1 MNHSISQ
8 EWNGSIGETSAGRA
22 GYSNGTNNDASAM
35 APSNNSHRP
44 KQPTTDFEGTI
55 ERLLSQVEPRDS
67 QLFKPN
73 ELQSLTQL
81 CAIQSNMQES
91 KHFSIN
97 NDLGFSDVQVDAT
110 TQLVSILEDHVKAAT
125 ATNVIQQTYQAS
137 MSIKNATQAAKAN
150 GDNTNAARLAANGGI
165 ISIDQWI
172 QYQGKESVAILQQ
185 GLEAASIL
193 LFIMAS
199 PGMDRRVVSEDAI
212 ASTISLLRHHLS
224 KNILPAINQVG
235 HLVAAM
241 DANSANS
248 KKSTTTTTTTTTSPN
263 PKKRRRSSGAHNAA
277 AATSG
282 GGAGAKDMKKVYPWI
297 LRTASATILLLEN
310 LDSLVQKIPLDD
322 QELLLITSGSMM
334 TLELDPLVHQTQL
347 VHQLHVVTNN
357 LVTSIFRRYPQL
369 RHVILEDLFPLMPK
383 MPSSKRSMRT
393 YSIQQQASSILYP
406 SGLVQL
412 SQSMAPSNT
421 EPLYIQTISVLIMS
435 LVQSAVRRPSKKSAE
450 ESSGGDKNNATA
462 NANANANADDD
473 EEDASKTNPLQ
484 SGLRHCQA
492 ISDFFVQHL
501 MQRCAKKGED
511 GGASE
516 FRPILANLIDD
527 LLLVVLIPEYPAA
540 EMILLSVANRIS
552 NDLLQVASSSK
563 SSMSSE
569 TTYLNTIFDAFGKI
583 CAAEAKV
590 LKFARERPVHMRHP
604 IRNEGDKHVAFYF
617 ADNSFSKDKLM
628 INCSRCHTWYH
639 GSCVGLSRDNM
650 PDQWICD
657 ACQLARIGELEKDR
671 NTNLGD
677 MGCSISLMDETYC
690 MQRLLIDYLSII
702 ARKNGERGI
711 QDAYGFQLA
720 RWIVELNGRNGSK
733 NSPSKR
739 SRNGNVQYIVD
750 YENESEPNLEPL
762 LVRLLELW
770 DPSESSKLN
779 PAAGTKS
786 LSGMLHCISDE
797 GRSRMMVHLICNQ
810 SMLLMS
816 FRRQIDLIVKLMAN
830 ENSALLRKLS
840 LKAIE
845 RVTDSDQQLMIYS
858 FMKKAVTLRFSDD
871 SISVRE
877 AAVSLVGSYVVHSPE
892 VATSFHAA
900 FMMGLSDSGL
910 SVRKR
915 TIKILETILCS
926 NPKYKGRAEA
936 CSVMLRL
943 AADPKEDDGVRDLI
957 HAVFLK
963 VWLDKGDESMPVFNP
978 TSPITPEAQSPIP
991 AAYTGRGSFV
1001 EGLEERPV
1009 GHNGLS
1015 TPNAASKGDLL
1026 SPLPTR
1032 ETRSTERRTKKRRL
1046 QIRSEIA
1053 AEQMVE
1059 VVKAADTG
1067 EHLTSLFRELLHA
1080 SADADTERKS
1090 SQKRKQLS
1098 IAQEHCSMLVD
1109 ALLEILLS
1117 FEENRESVTQ
1127 PGKELVAIMRL
1138 IKVFTD
1144 VWPYA
1149 LVKHL
1154 DTLLPYMKADN
1165 GVGMQD
1171 EAVVV
1176 SSLADIISQVS
1187 SILQQEDIEHLEST
1201 SLASD
1206 LGNVTYKLGRIGLTS
1221 ATRTLCVLAHHKY
1234 AGEESKFRKK
1244 MLSIANVFYG
1254 VLQKHKDV
1262 NDFSQHGRKARANIQ
1277 RALSVLGSVCRYH
1290 EVALKDDEMDVDN
1303 AEDENDESETQVAAK
1318 PLTWENTTIQCRK
1331 LFEVY
1336 MKKDHVQTK
1345 CVALRAMCGI
1355 FMAHPRELFRMNQEG
1370 LIGEVMSEASP
1381 ASIQLEALRCWREIL
1396 LAEESRIDSGE
1407 AKAKMDSKTSITV
1420 SNKISGDQDAD
1431 ATLFGGVLTSHASR
1445 LFQMTQSKD
1454 RTLRF
1459 AALDLVGH
1467 LLRQGQVNP
1476 METVP
1481 FLLALQGDVEE
1492 DGIRS
1497 LALKL
1502 LMTEGE
1508 KRTDMLRQ
1516 RVCAGVKQA
1525 YLFQKSA
1532 YPDLEEV
1539 SALVR
1544 VNRHGTRMTEC
1555 VFSRVFEECIRSIK
1569 KQRHGLFRNLLTLF
1583 DIKSRMDS
1591 EEMTP
1596 RKKKKK
1602 ESEETTNEDTSFL
1615 KDLPMLCFTSQVLAH
1630 LPYSVASDPLYII
1643 HVITAS
1649 LALRAPDLLDRL
1661 ASFLRPYGLS
1671 SSDVMDETNAEAD
1684 VLEKAAKEKSP
1695 SQAIEVTKL
1704 LKSNFDQE
1712 TFTELCAE
1720 AGALSLMLRLKAF
1733 LRKAYNLSEARCI
1746 AYSPDEKDRVAERA
1760 ITKASTMQFQ
1770 SSLPMLAHQNDEELD
1785 NMIFQ
1790 YAEFRQLMRAET
1802 SMETKLELED
1812 DSDGDDIAVTAVT
1825 AVTAATAATAVTA
1838 VTTGE
1843 SNGSKRKRNSVS

>member
-1 MNHSISQ
+1 MSRSESQ
-8 EWNGSIGETSAGRA
+8 EWNGSNGQSASASTA
-22 GYSNGTNNDASAM
+22 GYTNGTIANGS
-35 APSNNSHRP
+35 SNNSHRP
-44 KQPTTDFEGTI
+44 KQPTTTDFEGTI
-55 ERLLSQVEPRDS
+55 EKLLSQVEPREP
-67 QLFKPN
+67 QLLKPN
-73 ELQSLTQL
+73 ELQILSQL
-81 CAIQSNMQES
+81 CAIQSNMQEAT
-91 KHFSIN
+91 HFAIN
-97 NDLGFSDVQVDAT
+97 NDLGFADVHVDWMA
-110 TQLVSILEDHVKAAT
+110 QLVSILEGHVKEAT
-125 ATNVIQQTYQAS
+125 STNAIQLTYQAS
-137 MSIKNATQAAKAN
+137 MSIKNAKSNNN
-150 GDNTNAARLAANGGI
+150 GANAARVKGAI
-165 ISIDQWI
+165 TTIDQWI
-172 QYQGKESVAILQQ
+172 QFQGKESIATLQQ

-193 LFIMAS
+193 LYVMAS
-199 PGMDRRVVSEDAI
+199 PGMDRRVVNEDAI
-212 ASTISLLRHHLS
+212 ASTISLLRQHLS

-241 DANSANS
+241 DANSS
-248 KKSTTTTTTTTTSPN
+248 KKTTTTPN
-263 PKKRRRSSGAHNAA
+263 PKKRRRSSGAHSAGGG
-277 AATSG
+277 G
-282 GGAGAKDMKKVYPWI
+282 GGAGAKDMKKIYPLI
-297 LRTASATILLLEN
+297 LKTASATVLLLEN
-310 LDSLVQKIPLDD
+310 LNSLVQKIPLDD

-334 TLELDPLVHQTQL
+334 TLELDPLILQTQQVHQF
-347 VHQLHVVTNN
+347 HVATNN

-393 YSIQQQASSILYP
+393 YSIQHQSSSILYP
-406 SGLVQL
+406 SGLMKL

-421 EPLYIQTISVLIMS
+421 EPSYIQTISILIMS
-435 LVQSAVRRPSKKSAE
+435 LVQSAVRRPSRKPVEDSDE
-450 ESSGGDKNNATA
+450 NNNNDNGGDDESS
-462 NANANANADDD
+462 
-473 EEDASKTNPLQ
+473 NPLQ

-527 LLLVVLIPEYPAA
+527 LLLVALIPEYPAA
-540 EMILLSVANRIS
+540 EMILLSIANRIS
-552 NDLLQVASSSK
+552 HDLLQVATSSK

-604 IRNEGDKHVAFYF
+604 IRNEADKHVAVYF

-628 INCSRCHTWYH
+628 VNCSRCQTWYH

-671 NTNLGD
+671 NTNLGE

-720 RWIVELNGRNGSK
+720 RWIVELNARNGNNNK

-739 SRNGNVQYIVD
+739 SRNGDVQYIVD
-750 YENESEPNLEPL
+750 YENEPNVEPL
-762 LVRLLELW
+762 LVRLIELW
-770 DPSESSKLN
+770 DPSESSTLN
-779 PAAGTKS
+779 PVAGTKS

-797 GRSRMMVHLICNQ
+797 GRSRMMVHLICKQ

-936 CSVMLRL
+936 CSEMLRL

-963 VWLDKGDESMPVFNP
+963 VWLDKGDESIPMFH
-978 TSPITPEAQSPIP
+978 TASPISPEPQSPIVP
-991 AAYTGRGSFV
+991 ASTGKVSFV
-1001 EGLEERPV
+1001 EGLEERPI

-1059 VVKAADTG
+1059 VVKAANTG

-1117 FEENRESVTQ
+1117 FEENRDSVTQ
-1127 PGKELVAIMRL
+1127 PGQELVAIMRL

-1171 EAVVV
+1171 EAIVV

-1201 SLASD
+1201 SLALD
-1206 LGNVTYKLGRIGLTS
+1206 LGNVTYKLGRNALTS
-1221 ATRTLCVLAHHKY
+1221 ASRALCVLAHHKY
-1234 AGEESKFRKK
+1234 AGEESIFRKK

-1262 NDFSQHGRKARANIQ
+1262 NDFTQHGRKARANIQ

-1290 EVALKDDEMDVDN
+1290 EVVLKDDEMEMDMED
-1303 AEDENDESETQVAAK
+1303 DENDEREAQATTK
-1318 PLTWENTTIQCRK
+1318 PLAWDNTTIQCRDV
-1331 LFEVY
+1331 FEVY
-1336 MKKDHVQTK
+1336 MEKNHVQTK

-1370 LIGEVMSEASP
+1370 LIGQVMSEESP
-1381 ASIQLEALRCWREIL
+1381 PSIQLEALLCWREIL
-1396 LAEESRIDSGE
+1396 LAEEARIDSGE
-1407 AKAKMDSKTSITV
+1407 AKAKMDSKTNITV

-1431 ATLFGGVLTSHASR
+1431 ATLFGGVLTSHATR
-1445 LFQMTQSKD
+1445 LFQMTQSED
-1454 RTLRF
+1454 RTLRY

-1476 METVP
+1476 NETVP
-1481 FLLALQGDVEE
+1481 FLFALQGDVEE

-1508 KRTDMLRQ
+1508 KRPDMLRQ

-1532 YPDLEEV
+1532 YPNLEDV
-1539 SALVR
+1539 SALVH
-1544 VNRHGTRMTEC
+1544 VNRHGSRMTEC

-1596 RKKKKK
+1596 RKKKQKK
-1602 ESEETTNEDTSFL
+1602 ESEEADEHTSFL
-1615 KDLPMLCFTSQVLAH
+1615 KDLPMLCFTSQVLAY

-1661 ASFLRPYGLS
+1661 AGFLRPYDLA
-1671 SSDVMDETNAEAD
+1671 SSDVMDETNVEAD
-1684 VLEKAAKEKSP
+1684 ALEKAAKRKSP
-1695 SQAIEVTKL
+1695 SEANEVSKL
-1704 LKSNFDQE
+1704 LESDFDQE
-1712 TFTELCAE
+1712 AFSELCAE

-1770 SSLPMLAHQNDEELD
+1770 SSLPMATHQSDQELD
-1785 NMIFQ
+1785 DMIFQ

-1802 SMETKLELED
+1802 SMETKLEEEED
-1812 DSDGDDIAVTAVT
+1812 SSDGDDIAVTAVA
-1825 AVTAATAATAVTA
+1825 AV
-1838 VTTGE
+1838 E
-1843 SNGSKRKRNSVS
+1843 SNGSKRKRNSIS